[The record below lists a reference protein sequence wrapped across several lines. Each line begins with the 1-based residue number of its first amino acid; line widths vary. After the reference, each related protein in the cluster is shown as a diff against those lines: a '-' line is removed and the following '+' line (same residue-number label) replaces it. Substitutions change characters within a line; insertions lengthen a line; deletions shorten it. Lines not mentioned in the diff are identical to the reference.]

1 MLSQALNVFDFLKI
15 KYPKNSQKKA
25 IIYYPLIFSLLA
37 SSILLYLAIS
47 NNYDTNFF
55 VGKNSGDLF
64 TLMAILPGF
73 YIASLGAISA
83 INKPAID
90 KIINEKNA
98 PYLTKRNK
106 DQLGV
111 YNQPLTRR
119 VFLSMLFAYLA
130 SVSLLTTLI
139 LSGLRFLSSLN
150 IFSKF
155 IYLAK
160 YEIWGYCLSFI
171 INLTFFFILTQLV
184 ILTLVGINY
193 LGYKSL
199 VDE

>member
-1 MLSQALNVFDFLKI
+1 MLSQALHVFDFLKI
-15 KYPKNSQKKA
+15 KYPGNSQVKA
-25 IIYYPLIFSLLA
+25 IIYYPLAFSLLI

-47 NNYDTNFF
+47 NNFDTNFF
-55 VGKNSGDLF
+55 VGENSGDLF

-73 YIASLGAISA
+73 YIAALSAISA

-98 PYLTKRNK
+98 PYLIKPNK
-106 DQLGV
+106 EQVGT

-119 VFLSMLFAYLA
+119 VFLSMLFAYLS
-130 SVSLLTTLI
+130 SVSLLATLVLSGFRFLFTLI
-139 LSGLRFLSSLN
+139 TYSTDNPGTYNLLCSN
-150 IFSKF
+150 IV
-155 IYLAK
+155 
-160 YEIWGYCLSFI
+160 SFI
-171 INLTFFFILTQLV
+171 INLTFFFILFQLV